1 MFLKT
6 LEHCFLYLSTFN
18 SNTSLNNISSHITCV
33 YYEQFK
39 KIEVF
44 INCIERVKRFNVQI
58 KNYVKHIFIKIAD
71 TWINEYQHHL

>member
-6 LEHCFLYLSTFN
+6 LKHYFLHLSTFN
-18 SNTSLNNISSHITCV
+18 FNTSLNTISSHVIYV
-33 YYEQFK
+33 YYKQFK

-58 KNYVKHIFIKIAD
+58 KNYIKHILIEIAD
-71 TWINEYQHHL
+71 A